1 MQETC
6 TIKSK
11 SKKNYEA
18 KHISKLPPS
27 EENAKTKSCERN
39 KMFNGAFKSG
49 ENGVVFESDKRS
61 NGFIKPYFGQ
71 SDRCAVEYDDL
82 WVCRGVQ
89 VNPTPTT
96 VQECKKNWGKN
107 QGCRSC
113 KTKIKNAKGFYF
125 EVLNKDGHLDYRN
138 MYWIDTWGGYH
149 KMDAQKNC

>member
-1 MQETC
+1 MKLNILLNWLLLKKMLKPNRVNETKC
-6 TIKSK
+6 LMAHSK
-11 SKKNYEA
+11 VV
-18 KHISKLPPS
+18 
-27 EENAKTKSCERN
+27 KTEL
-39 KMFNGAFKSG
+39 F
-49 ENGVVFESDKRS
+49 FESDERS

-89 VNPTPTT
+89 VNPTPST

-113 KTKIKNAKGFYF
+113 KAKIKNAKGFYF

>member
-6 TIKSK
+6 KIKSK
-11 SKKNYEA
+11 SKKNYET
-18 KHISKLPPS
+18 KHVSKLSPS

-39 KMFNGAFKSG
+39 KMFNGRVKSG

-71 SDRCAVEYDDL
+71 ADRCAVEYDDL

-96 VQECKKNWGKN
+96 VQECMINGGHN
-107 QGCRSC
+107 RNTALRS
-113 KTKIKNAKGFYF
+113 
-125 EVLNKDGHLDYRN
+125 KD
-138 MYWIDTWGGYH
+138 
-149 KMDAQKNC
+149 